1 MLGRDWAVTGKV
13 IKGDKRGRS
22 IGFPT
27 ANIALGSLQLPAFGV
42 YAVEVDLEASD
53 TQVRKIGNG
62 VANIGIRPTVQNRG
76 VLCETHL
83 FDRDLDLYDKRL
95 LVRLKAFLRPEQK
108 FSGIEELIN
117 QIGLDAKKAR
127 QFLPP
132 FTFRQP

>member
-1 MLGRDWAVTGKV
+1 MMLGRDWAVTGSV

-27 ANIALGSLQLPAFGV
+27 ANIALGSLQFPAFGV
-42 YAVEVDLEASD
+42 YAVEVDLEEDNA
-53 TQVRKIGNG
+53 QVRKIGNG

-108 FSGIEELIN
+108 FSGIEELID
-117 QIGLDAKKAR
+117 QIGLDAEKAR
-127 QFLPP
+127 QLLPP
-132 FTFRQP
+132 FHFG